1 MQVSSIDADGLL
13 PIAIEEIHT
22 VPLTTCP
29 VEDPVVVT
37 QLDSMQFVG
46 SYVSMCRRRARGR
59 GGGRRCSCSCICHQ
73 ELWAILDEL
82 VMKLIA

>member
-37 QLDSMQFVG
+37 QHAVRRFVRI
-46 SYVSMCRRRARGR
+46 YVSP
-59 GGGRRCSCSCICHQ
+59 SCSWSWWRSPLQLQLH
-73 ELWAILDEL
+73 LPPRALGYS
-82 VMKLIA
+82 

>member
-29 VEDPVVVT
+29 VEDLGVVIQHAVRR
-37 QLDSMQFVG
+37 FVRI
-46 SYVSMCRRRARGR
+46 YVSR
-59 GGGRRCSCSCICHQ
+59 SCSWSWWRSQLQLQLH
-73 ELWAILDEL
+73 LPSRALAILDEL

>member
-1 MQVSSIDADGLL
+1 MSSIDADGLL

-37 QLDSMQFVG
+37 QHAVRRFVRI
-46 SYVSMCRRRARGR
+46 YVSPRRRARGR